1 MLSFGANKNKKN
13 IQYASVFLLLIL
25 VGGVAFPHS
34 AHAGLFDLFGD
45 GIQGVFKG
53 LLFGIFSMVGALVSG
68 AVVIFQWAID
78 PAVYGPT
85 GLFNKV
91 SVYNMWKL
99 IRDFLNLFFIL
110 TLLYTAFTIVFQIAS
125 NYKKTLL
132 SIVLAALFVNFS
144 FPLTRVIIDATNV
157 PMYYFINLIM
167 GSTTAS
173 VAAGQEVLGPVLSAS
188 GLKDILIPPQNS
200 LLSETITVS
209 QLLMAIVFLFVFMV
223 TIMVLAVMMVV
234 RMMALLLLVIFSPIG
249 FAASVIP
256 GLKKFSDVWWDKLWK
271 YAFFGPAA
279 MLMLYIATQFFAEIA
294 ADDTKQNMILATQG
308 NIASTGSSF
317 FASMGMYSIT
327 IIMLW
332 MAIGLANSM
341 SIAGAGAVAGT
352 GEKFLKWAGRKT
364 YNNPVG
370 RGLGVGVKDRFQGT
384 RVGRWLKSP
393 SGTEAAIKGWTKKTG
408 KNPFGQAGRAGART
422 ELQKL
427 KDKQI
432 YEQISKDKENKLS
445 RTDALARLNSNDDIM
460 RISAATSLANMDNG
474 IQSMDDLTKA
484 LDALKDPTSGTMNPA
499 YAEKA
504 VEIVAKADKKIIAD
518 NPATGTTGLQNLQTV
533 IGSLGNNEKAIT
545 DLISKLDDSAFS
557 GSGAQYDQL
566 NTTLSATGIPSLVAT
581 LKRKAIKEG
590 AGHILTEDLVNRGVA
605 PDVAVGTVLGDIK
618 SAKDIVNSV
627 KLFTDPRFSAAAS
640 SYVVSLRASSPD
652 RYQEIKKAAA
662 QESPEVASHI

>member
-13 IQYASVFLLLIL
+13 IQYASVLLLLIL
-25 VGGVAFPHS
+25 VGGVAFPYPAQAS
-34 AHAGLFDLFGD
+34 FWGLGWVGD
-45 GIQGVFKG
+45 GISDVFKG

-68 AVVIFQWAID
+68 AVVIFQWAVD
-78 PAVYGPT
+78 PAVYGPQ

-167 GSTTAS
+167 GSTTAP
-173 VAAGQEVLGPVLSAS
+173 VEAGQKVLGPVLSAS
-188 GLKDILIPPQNS
+188 GLKSILIPPQNS
-200 LLSETITVS
+200 LSKETTVA

-223 TIMVLAVMMVV
+223 TIMVLAVMLVI

-256 GLKKFSDVWWDKLWK
+256 GLKKYSDMWWDKLWQ
-271 YAFFGPAA
+271 YALFGPAA
-279 MLMLYIATQFFAEIA
+279 MLMLYIATQFFSEIA

-308 NIASTGSSF
+308 NIASTGSDF

-370 RGLGVGVKDRFQGT
+370 RGLGVGVKDRFQGP

-432 YEQISKDKENKLS
+432 YEQISKDKENIIN
-445 RTDALARLNSNDDIM
+445 LAISNEKGKKEFVQE
-460 RISAATSLANMDNG
+460 LKNMVG
-474 IQSMDDLTKA
+474 
-484 LDALKDPTSGTMNPA
+484 
-499 YAEKA
+499 KA
-504 VEIVAKADKKIIAD
+504 VLITEKK
-518 NPATGTTGLQNLQTV
+518 
-533 IGSLGNNEKAIT
+533 
-545 DLISKLDDSAFS
+545 
-557 GSGAQYDQL
+557 
-566 NTTLSATGIPSLVAT
+566 
-581 LKRKAIKEG
+581 
-590 AGHILTEDLVNRGVA
+590 
-605 PDVAVGTVLGDIK
+605 
-618 SAKDIVNSV
+618 
-627 KLFTDPRFSAAAS
+627 
-640 SYVVSLRASSPD
+640 
-652 RYQEIKKAAA
+652 
-662 QESPEVASHI
+662 